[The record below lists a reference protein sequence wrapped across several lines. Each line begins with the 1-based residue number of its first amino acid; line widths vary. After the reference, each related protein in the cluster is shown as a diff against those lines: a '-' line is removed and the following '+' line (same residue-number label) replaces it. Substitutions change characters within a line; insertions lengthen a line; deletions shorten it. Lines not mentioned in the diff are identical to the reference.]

1 MGEKRI
7 GIEIRVLAN
16 LIGRCLNE
24 VGFNDEQNSL
34 TGPQGL
40 VLGYLYDHQD
50 HDIFQKDIE
59 ATFNVRRSSAPGL
72 LKSLETNGFI
82 ERVSVAY
89 DARLKKIILT
99 EKAYEFKESL
109 EKCIQKMEAILVK
122 DLEPRE
128 IEDLIRI
135 MNKIKNNLK

>member
-16 LIGRCLNE
+16 LIGRCLND

-50 HDIFQKDIE
+50 YDIFQKDIE
-59 ATFNVRRSSAPGL
+59 ATFNVRRSSATGL

-82 ERVSVAY
+82 ERVSVVY

>member
-1 MGEKRI
+1 M
-7 GIEIRVLAN
+7 
-16 LIGRCLNE
+16 
-24 VGFNDEQNSL
+24 
-34 TGPQGL
+34 
-40 VLGYLYDHQD
+40 
-50 HDIFQKDIE
+50 
-59 ATFNVRRSSAPGL
+59 
-72 LKSLETNGFI
+72 KSLETNGFI